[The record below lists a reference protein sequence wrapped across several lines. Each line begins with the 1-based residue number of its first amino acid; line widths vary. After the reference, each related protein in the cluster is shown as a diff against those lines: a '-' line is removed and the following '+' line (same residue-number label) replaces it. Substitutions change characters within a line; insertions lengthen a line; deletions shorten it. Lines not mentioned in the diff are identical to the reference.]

1 MKENFYKKIKS
12 GDLLV
17 SDGATGTNLQAR
29 GLENGIPSEEWLFIN
44 PDEIVKLHRDFIDAG
59 ADIILTN
66 TFGGSAVRLKSSNDD
81 RVEEVNKTA
90 VELAKKAA
98 EGSNVYIAGS
108 MGPSGG
114 LIKPYGSLDIEE
126 VFESFRRQA
135 KALTEAGVDLIV
147 VETQF
152 DLGEAGAAIKAVRA
166 VSDLPLVC
174 SFSYDRGT
182 KTMMGVTAEQMVD
195 HLSSKEFR
203 DLEIL
208 MFGVNCGKSLEDNL
222 AVLVD
227 LRKATQLPLW
237 FKPNAGLPEVN
248 RDGTTFYKVTPD
260 EMATNVKKWREVG
273 AQVIGGCCGTTPEH
287 LRAIAKAVKN

>member
-1 MKENFYKKIKS
+1 MKEKFLDRIKS

-29 GLENGIPSEEWLFIN
+29 GLDNGMPSEEWLFIN

-66 TFGGSAVRLKSSNDD
+66 TFGGSAIRLKSSDDD
-81 RVEEVNKTA
+81 RVEEVNKIA

-98 EGSNVYIAGS
+98 KDSNVYIAGS

-114 LIKPYGSLDIEE
+114 LIKPFGNLEVEE
-126 VFESFRRQA
+126 VFESFKRQA
-135 KALTEAGVDLIV
+135 KALSEAGVDLIV

-195 HLSSKEFR
+195 HFSSKEFS
-203 DLEIL
+203 DLDIL

-222 AVLVD
+222 SVLVD

-248 RDGTTFYKVTPD
+248 RDGTTFYKVIPN
-260 EMATNVKKWREVG
+260 EMASYVKKWIEVG

-287 LRAIAKAVKN
+287 LQAIAMTVKN